1 MQVSDLNN
9 NLLKAIAGSGAPKTA
24 NEGDMQFAELL
35 SVVRKSENEFVEG
48 AKDTGTENLVS
59 KTEIRPVTVR
69 EQDIKDSERLS
80 KNESSKDAGVKEVEN
95 DKKIEQK
102 QDKEEIS
109 SSQDSKD
116 SKVEKNSD
124 KVVESVKNNQ
134 ESFQEE
140 DVVTENVTPVVP
152 VVIANNENQLND
164 VLELVEVATDS
175 LLENVSDIQNQEISV
190 PENASNALGE
200 NNVDMARKPATVQNV
215 AEIKTNQVQP
225 ETVVDADVSLDDAII
240 ETQEREIE
248 ELLPEGKKVEIKVNV
263 SKDTVVATVEKETG
277 DLFAAIEDVKAN
289 EVLSEKDIA
298 QSPELLESKN
308 NQVVAEAEMPQHLE
322 VSYIEAQKPLESVK
336 EVSEA
341 TNSPVEVSPV
351 SGAVSEIRTPVEIAE
366 KNTLRNIENKGL
378 TREIAEQI
386 KVNITQSAIKGVDKI
401 EIQLK
406 PADLGQI
413 EVKLQIGRD
422 GRLHAHIVASNAE
435 TLDLLQKDLSSLKE
449 AFNSAGYLA
458 EDDSFSFGYR
468 GERQDNERQQ
478 LREFIG
484 EVITHDVEEETAAND
499 YISADGVN
507 IRV

>member
-9 NLLKAIAGSGAPKTA
+9 NLLKAIAGGNTPKTA
-24 NEGDMQFAELL
+24 NESDMQFAELL
-35 SVVRKSENEFVEG
+35 SVVGKSENEFVEG
-48 AKDTGTENLVS
+48 AKDSGAENLVS

-102 QDKEEIS
+102 QDKGEVP

-152 VVIANNENQLND
+152 FVIAENENQLN
-164 VLELVEVATDS
+164 EVSKLMEVVTDNLS
-175 LLENVSDIQNQEISV
+175 ENTSDIQNQEISV
-190 PENASNALGE
+190 PEITNNVLGE
-200 NNVDMARKPATVQNV
+200 DNINTVKQPEVEQSV
-215 AEIKTNQVQP
+215 AEVKVNQVQP
-225 ETVVDADVSLDDAII
+225 EMVDADVALDDAVI

-263 SKDTVVATVEKETG
+263 SKDTVVATVEKENG

-308 NQVVAEAEMPQHLE
+308 NQVVSEAEMPQHLE
-322 VSYIEAQKPLESVK
+322 VSYVEAQKPIESVK
-336 EVSEA
+336 DVPGATNTSMEVS
-341 TNSPVEVSPV
+341 SV
-351 SGAVSEIRTPVEIAE
+351 SGAVSEIRTPIEIAE

-378 TREIAEQI
+378 TREIADQI

-449 AFNSAGYLA
+449 AFNSAGYLT

>member
-9 NLLKAIAGSGAPKTA
+9 NLLKAIAGGNTPKTA
-24 NEGDMQFAELL
+24 NESDMQFAELL
-35 SVVRKSENEFVEG
+35 SVVGKSENEFVEG
-48 AKDTGTENLVS
+48 AKDSGAENLVS

-80 KNESSKDAGVKEVEN
+80 KNESSKDAGVKGVEN

-109 SSQDSKD
+109 SSQNSKD

-124 KVVESVKNNQ
+124 KVVENTKNNQ

-140 DVVTENVTPVVP
+140 DAATDDVTPVIP
-152 VVIANNENQLND
+152 VVIAETENQLND
-164 VLELVEVATDS
+164 VSGLMEAAADNLS
-175 LLENVSDIQNQEISV
+175 ENVSDIQNQRISV
-190 PENASNALGE
+190 PEIANNALGE
-200 NNVDMARKPATVQNV
+200 NNVDVARKPEIEQNV
-215 AEIKTNQVQP
+215 AAAKTNQVQP
-225 ETVVDADVSLDDAII
+225 EMVDADVALDEAVI
-240 ETQEREIE
+240 ETQEREIA
-248 ELLPEGKKVEIKVNV
+248 ELMPEGKKVEIKVNV

-289 EVLSEKDIA
+289 EVLSEEDIA
-298 QSPELLESKN
+298 QSLELLEGKN
-308 NQVVAEAEMPQHLE
+308 NQVVSEAEMPQYLE
-322 VSYIEAQKPLESVK
+322 VSYVEAQKPLESVK

-341 TNSPVEVSPV
+341 TNTSMEVSSV
-351 SGAVSEIRTPVEIAE
+351 GGAVSEIRTPVEIAE

-401 EIQLK
+401 EILLK

-422 GRLHAHIVASNAE
+422 GHLHAHIVASNAE

-449 AFNSAGYLA
+449 AFNSAGYLT